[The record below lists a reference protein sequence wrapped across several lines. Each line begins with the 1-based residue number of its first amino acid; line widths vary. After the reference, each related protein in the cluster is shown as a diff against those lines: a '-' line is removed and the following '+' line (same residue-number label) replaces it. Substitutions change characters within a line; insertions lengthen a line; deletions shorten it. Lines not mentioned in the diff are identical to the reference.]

1 MSRFQQLQQ
10 ASRDRRPSGLAP
22 DEGGSGGGAP
32 TILEGQEGKKQVA
45 SSMTGSKNGNGNE
58 IGIGIDMSG
67 GRLTSASASAAH
79 GGGGSRASPVT
90 PPPAITTNGTA
101 ATDEV
106 LDNETILANV
116 EEMLEGFEWRG
127 GDIGGAV
134 MGSRGGGVGGG
145 GGGGG
150 GRKGRSK
157 ADEMER
163 RLISELKALEA
174 VRFLLPLSHSH
185 SHCPVLSPYAI
196 TLSFHLLDHVFLSR
210 DTNTSS
216 DFDLAVSCHVMS
228 SPTRARAD
236 AGGGGNFTR

>member
-10 ASRDRRPSGLAP
+10 ASRDRRPSGVAP
-22 DEGGSGGGAP
+22 DEGGAAP
-32 TILEGQEGKKQVA
+32 NLDGKKQVA
-45 SSMTGSKNGNGNE
+45 STSMTGSKNGNNG

-67 GRLTSASASAAH
+67 GKLTTASASAPG

-90 PPPAITTNGTA
+90 PPPPAPPTTTTNGSA
-101 ATDEV
+101 DEV

-127 GDIGGAV
+127 GDIGGGGAL
-134 MGSRGGGVGGG
+134 MGSRGGNA
-145 GGGGG
+145 GGG

-174 VRFLLPLSHSH
+174 VRSVLSLCLFFPLSLS
-185 SHCPVLSPYAI
+185 LSPYAI
-196 TLSFHLLDHVFLSR
+196 TLSPSLALLPSTPPPR
-210 DTNTSS
+210 DTSS
-216 DFDLAVSCHVMS
+216 KLADSCHVIAHR
-228 SPTRARAD
+228 TANTNEEAARC
-236 AGGGGNFTR
+236 